1 MTETVGRAT
10 SAARDTADGTSRNPL
25 SDLAHSEAADR
36 LKAELQDYLAA
47 QATRLLTGVGHKLGE
62 TTGKLND
69 IAEGNSPGFAKLAA
83 DGGKKLAEGKGPL
96 RTALELGVTRA
107 KDNVTGALK
116 NLGGGGKGKR
126 KKSSGNKPTVI
137 MEYIDVGVPL
147 RTAYDQWTQY
157 QDFSTFAKGVKSA
170 NKADDTTSD
179 WQAKIWWSNRSWK
192 ATTTEQVPDD
202 RIAWSS
208 EGAKG
213 TTKGVVSFHK
223 LADNLTRVLLVIEY
237 YPSGLFEKTGNIWR
251 AQGRRARLDLKNFA
265 RFITI
270 KGEAED
276 SWRGEIRDGEV
287 VRSHEDAVAEEEE
300 EQGGPEDS
308 QAGDSEPGD
317 SEAEGEEYDEETPE
331 GEAGGGP
338 EDAYDEDEADEAE
351 AGYEDEDEEDAAPED
366 AYEDEAGGAEPD
378 DPYEDED
385 EEAAG
390 DEDDEEYEEGV
401 PPEEDAPQEEE
412 YEDEDEEYEDDD
424 EPAEEAGADE
434 PEGRSRR

>member
-10 SAARDTADGTSRNPL
+10 SAARDGADGAKNPL
-25 SDLAHSEAADR
+25 SELAHSEAADR

-47 QATRLLTGVGHKLGE
+47 QATRLLTGVGQKLGE

-96 RTALELGVTRA
+96 RTAVELGATRA
-107 KDNVTGALK
+107 KDNVKGALQ
-116 NLGGGGKGKR
+116 NLGGGKGKR

-170 NKADDTTSD
+170 NKSDDTTSD
-179 WQAKIWWSNRSWK
+179 WQAKIWWSSRSWK
-192 ATTTEQVPDD
+192 ATTNEQVPDD
-202 RIAWSS
+202 RIAWST

-213 TTKGVVSFHK
+213 TMKGVVSFHK
-223 LADNLTRVLLVIEY
+223 IADSLTRVLMVIEY
-237 YPSGLFEKTGNIWR
+237 YPSGFFEKTGNIWR

-276 SWRGEIRDGEV
+276 SWRGEIREGEV
-287 VRSHEDAVAEEEE
+287 VKSHEDALAEEEE
-300 EQGGPEDS
+300 EQGGPEGEHED
-308 QAGDSEPGD
+308 AG
-317 SEAEGEEYDEETPE
+317 AEGAEGAEDEEGSEDEEGPEDEEYDEEAPE
-331 GEAGGGP
+331 GETDGDGGP
-338 EDAYDEDEADEAE
+338 EDAYDEDEE
-351 AGYEDEDEEDAAPED
+351 YEDEEGAGPED
-366 AYEDEAGGAEPD
+366 EDEAGGAEPD

-385 EEAAG
+385 EEAAAD
-390 DEDDEEYEEGV
+390 DEDEEGV
-401 PPEEDAPQEEE
+401 PPEEE
-412 YEDEDEEYEDDD
+412 YEDEDEEYEDD
-424 EPAEEAGADE
+424 EPADEAAPE
-434 PEGRSRR
+434 KPEGRSRR

>member
-10 SAARDTADGTSRNPL
+10 SAARDGADGAKNPL

-36 LKAELQDYLAA
+36 LKTELQDYLAA
-47 QATRLLTGVGHKLGE
+47 QATRLLTGVGQKLGE

-69 IAEGNSPGFAKLAA
+69 IAEGNSPGFAKLAT

-96 RTALELGVTRA
+96 RTAVELGATRA
-107 KDNVTGALK
+107 KDNVKGALK
-116 NLGGGGKGKR
+116 NLGGGGGGKR

-170 NKADDTTSD
+170 NKSDDTTSD

-192 ATTTEQVPDD
+192 ATTNEQVPDD
-202 RIAWSS
+202 RIAWST

-213 TTKGVVSFHK
+213 TMKGVVSFHK
-223 LADNLTRVLLVIEY
+223 IAENLTRVLMVIEY
-237 YPSGLFEKTGNIWR
+237 YPSGFFEKTGNIWR

-276 SWRGEIRDGEV
+276 SWRGEIREGEV
-287 VRSHEDAVAEEEE
+287 VKSHEDAVEEEE
-300 EQGGPEDS
+300 EQQGGPEGENED
-308 QAGDSEPGD
+308 
-317 SEAEGEEYDEETPE
+317 AEGPEGSEDEGSEDEEYDEEAVE
-331 GEAGGGP
+331 GETDDGP
-338 EDAYDEDEADEAE
+338 DDAYDEDEE
-351 AGYEDEDEEDAAPED
+351 YEDEEGAGPED
-366 AYEDEAGGAEPD
+366 AHEDEAGGAEPD

-385 EEAAG
+385 EEAAD
-390 DEDDEEYEEGV
+390 DEDDDEYEEGV
-401 PPEEDAPQEEE
+401 PPEEE
-412 YEDEDEEYEDDD
+412 YEDEDEEAVDDEDD
-424 EPAEEAGADE
+424 EPADEAAPEES
-434 PEGRSRR
+434 EGRSRR